1 MIKRRKY
8 PTQFAELFSRR
19 DLLKRAAIGATAFAS
34 LSDYARANT
43 EISSEQS
50 KVDFPIVDY
59 HVHLYG
65 NIELAVELS
74 NKRSIKFGIVEHPGP
89 GYKIVND
96 EALKKY
102 IDMLN
107 NYPVY
112 KGLQPVYPNWAK
124 AFSKELLYWLDYILM
139 DALTLPEKDGSW
151 LRIWR
156 KDTKVADK
164 EAFMKRYVD
173 FNLQI
178 LSNEPIDIFAWP
190 TFLPA
195 CIADEYDVLWTD
207 ERMHKIIDVAVKK
220 DIAIE
225 LNELAKVPKIKFVK
239 MAKKA
244 GAKFTFGTDSRS
256 DSAGK
261 FEYCLQIAK
270 QGGLTIKDMFVP
282 KPDGKKAIQRA
293 AWDSA
298 VVEKV
303 RVFT

>member
-8 PTQFAELFSRR
+8 STQLTDLFSRR
-19 DLLKRAAIGATAFAS
+19 DLLKRTAIGAAAFIS
-34 LSDYARANT
+34 FSDYAQAN
-43 EISSEQS
+43 SEASPEQY
-50 KVDFPIVDY
+50 KFDFPIVDY

-65 NIELAVELS
+65 NLEWAVELAK
-74 NKRSIKFGIVEHPGP
+74 KRGVKFGIVEHPGP

-96 EALKKY
+96 AILKKY
-102 IDMLN
+102 IDTLK

-124 AFSKELLYWLDYILM
+124 AFSKELLYQLDYILM
-139 DALTLPEKDGSW
+139 DALTWPEKDGNW

-178 LSNEPIDIFAWP
+178 LSSEPIDIFAWP

-195 CIADEYDVLWTD
+195 CIADEYDTLWTD
-207 ERMHKIIDVAVKK
+207 ERMQKIIDVAVKK

-244 GAKFTFGTDSRS
+244 GAKFTFGTDSRN

-282 KPDGKKAIQRA
+282 KPGGKKAVQRA
-293 AWDSA
+293 I
-298 VVEKV
+298 
-303 RVFT
+303 

>member
-8 PTQFAELFSRR
+8 PTQLTDLFSRR
-19 DLLKRAAIGATAFAS
+19 DLLKKTAIGAAAFIS
-34 LSDYARANT
+34 FSGYAQAD
-43 EISSEQS
+43 SETS
-50 KVDFPIVDY
+50 PERYKFDFPIVDY

-65 NIELAVELS
+65 NLEWAVELAK
-74 NKRSIKFGIVEHPGP
+74 KRNVKFGIVEHPGP

-96 EALKKY
+96 AALKKY
-102 IDMLN
+102 INTLK

-112 KGLQPVYPNWAK
+112 KGLQPVYTNWAK
-124 AFSKELLYWLDYILM
+124 AFSKELLYQLDYILM
-139 DALTLPEKDGSW
+139 DALTWPEKDGSW

-156 KDTKVADK
+156 ADTKVADK

-178 LSNEPIDIFAWP
+178 LSSEPIDIFAWP

-195 CIADEYDVLWTD
+195 CIADEYDALWTD
-207 ERMHKIIDVAVKK
+207 ERMQKIIDVAVKK

-244 GAKFTFGTDSRS
+244 GAKFTFGTDSRN
-256 DSAGK
+256 DRAGK
-261 FEYCLQIAK
+261 FEYCLQMAK

-282 KPDGKKAIQRA
+282 KPDGKKAVQRA
-293 AWDSA
+293 I
-298 VVEKV
+298 
-303 RVFT
+303 

>member
-1 MIKRRKY
+1 MIKRRES
-8 PTQFAELFSRR
+8 PTELTDLFSRR
-19 DLLKRAAIGATAFAS
+19 DLLKKTAIGATAFIS
-34 LSDYARANT
+34 FSDQISANSET
-43 EISSEQS
+43 SSEQY

-65 NIELAVELS
+65 NIEWAVELS
-74 NKRSIKFGIVEHPGP
+74 KERNVKFGIVEHPGP

-96 EALKKY
+96 AALKKY
-102 IDMLN
+102 IDKLKD
-107 NYPVY
+107 YPVY

-124 AFSKELLYWLDYILM
+124 AFSKELLYQLDYILM
-139 DALTLPEKDGSW
+139 DALTLPEKDESW

-156 KDTKVADK
+156 KETKVADK

-178 LSNEPIDIFAWP
+178 LSGEPIDIFAWP

-195 CIADEYDVLWTD
+195 CIADEYDALWTE
-207 ERMHKIIDVAVKK
+207 ERMQKIIDVAVKK

-244 GAKFTFGTDSRS
+244 GAKFTFGTDSRN

-282 KPDGKKAIQRA
+282 KPDGKKAVQRA
-293 AWDSA
+293 I
-298 VVEKV
+298 
-303 RVFT
+303 

>member
-8 PTQFAELFSRR
+8 STQLTDLFSRR
-19 DLLKRAAIGATAFAS
+19 DLLKRTAIGAAAFIS
-34 LSDYARANT
+34 FSDYAQAD
-43 EISSEQS
+43 SETSPEQY
-50 KVDFPIVDY
+50 KFDFPIVDY

-65 NIELAVELS
+65 NLEWAVELAK
-74 NKRSIKFGIVEHPGP
+74 KRGIKFGIVEHPGP

-96 EALKKY
+96 AALKKY
-102 IDMLN
+102 IDTLK

-124 AFSKELLYWLDYILM
+124 AFSKELLYQLDYILM

-156 KDTKVADK
+156 KETKVADK

-178 LSNEPIDIFAWP
+178 LSSEPIDIFAWP

-195 CIADEYDVLWTD
+195 CIADEYDALWTD
-207 ERMHKIIDVAVKK
+207 ERMQKIIDVAVKK

-225 LNELAKVPKIKFVK
+225 LNELAKVPKIKFIK

-244 GAKFTFGTDSRS
+244 GAKFTFGTDSRN

-270 QGGLTIKDMFVP
+270 QSGLTIKDMFVP
-282 KPDGKKAIQRA
+282 KPDGKKAVQRA
-293 AWDSA
+293 I
-298 VVEKV
+298 
-303 RVFT
+303 

>member
-8 PTQFAELFSRR
+8 PTQLTDLFSRR
-19 DLLKRAAIGATAFAS
+19 DLLKRTTIGATALIS
-34 LSDYARANT
+34 SSDYAPAD
-43 EISSEQS
+43 SETS
-50 KVDFPIVDY
+50 LERYKLDFPVVDY

-65 NIELAVELS
+65 NIEWAVELS
-74 NKRSIKFGIVEHPGP
+74 KKRSIKFGIVEHPGP

-96 EALKKY
+96 EVLKKY
-102 IDMLN
+102 IDTLK

-112 KGLQPVYPNWAK
+112 MGLQPVYPNWAK
-124 AFSKELLYWLDYILM
+124 AFSKELLCQLDYILM

-151 LRIWR
+151 FRIWR
-156 KDTKVADK
+156 KDTKVVDK

-178 LSNEPIDIFAWP
+178 LSSEPIDIFAWP

-195 CIADEYDVLWTD
+195 CIADDYDALWTN
-207 ERMHKIIDVAVKK
+207 ERMQKIIDVAVKK

-244 GAKFTFGTDSRS
+244 GAKFAFGTDSRN

-270 QGGLTIKDMFVP
+270 QGGLTVKDMFVP
-282 KPDGKKAIQRA
+282 KPDGEKAVQRA
-293 AWDSA
+293 
-298 VVEKV
+298 V
-303 RVFT
+303 

>member
-8 PTQFAELFSRR
+8 PTQLTDLFSRR
-19 DLLKRAAIGATAFAS
+19 DLLKKTAIGAAAFIS
-34 LSDYARANT
+34 FSGYAQAD
-43 EISSEQS
+43 SETS
-50 KVDFPIVDY
+50 PERYKFDFPIVDY

-65 NIELAVELS
+65 NLEWAVELAK
-74 NKRSIKFGIVEHPGP
+74 KRNVKFGIVEHPGP

-96 EALKKY
+96 AALKKY
-102 IDMLN
+102 INTLK

-112 KGLQPVYPNWAK
+112 KGLQPVYTNWAK
-124 AFSKELLYWLDYILM
+124 AFSKELLYQLDYILM

-156 KDTKVADK
+156 ADTKVADK
-164 EAFMKRYVD
+164 EAFRKRYVD

-178 LSNEPIDIFAWP
+178 LSSEPIDIFAWP

-195 CIADEYDVLWTD
+195 CIADEYDALWTD
-207 ERMHKIIDVAVKK
+207 ERMQKIIDVAVKK

-239 MAKKA
+239 MAKRA
-244 GAKFTFGTDSRS
+244 GAKFTFGTDSRN
-256 DSAGK
+256 DRAGK
-261 FEYCLQIAK
+261 FEYCLQMAK

-282 KPDGKKAIQRA
+282 KPDGKKAVQRA
-293 AWDSA
+293 I
-298 VVEKV
+298 
-303 RVFT
+303 